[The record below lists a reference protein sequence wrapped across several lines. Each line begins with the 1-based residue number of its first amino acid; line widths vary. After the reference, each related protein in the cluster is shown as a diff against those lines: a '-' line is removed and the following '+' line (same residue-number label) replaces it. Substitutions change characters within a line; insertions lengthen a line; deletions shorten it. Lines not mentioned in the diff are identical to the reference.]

1 MKSLAWSVVFGVAS
15 VVVMLGGGTIGCG
28 SASSTTPACGN
39 DNTCQAS
46 DPVCSR
52 GCGRGRVMLCQCG
65 TGPLAGALVCGT
77 CMADDGGTGNGGGTG
92 GTTGGNASGGRNGG
106 NATGGRGMN
115 ATGGRMGRAT
125 GGATATGGRVGRA
138 TGGANGTGGAPPPSD
153 AGIAMCPANA
163 QAGGVACTPSATP
176 VCETACVNSL
186 RTICT
191 CTVGA
196 NVWNCPTTGIPCM

>member
-1 MKSLAWSVVFGVAS
+1 MKSFGWSLFFGVAA
-15 VVVMLGGGTIGCG
+15 VLVMLGGGAIGCG
-28 SASSTTPACGN
+28 SGSSMTPACGN

-52 GCGRGRVMLCQCG
+52 ACGRARVMLCQCG
-65 TGPLAGALVCGT
+65 TGPLAGTLVCGT
-77 CMADDGGTGNGGGTG
+77 CMAADDGGTGNGGGTG
-92 GTTGGNASGGRNGG
+92 GMNGGNASGGRMGG
-106 NATGGRGMN
+106 N
-115 ATGGRMGRAT
+115 ATGGRMGR
-125 GGATATGGRVGRA
+125 G
-138 TGGANGTGGAPPPSD
+138 TGGANGSGGAATGGRMGRGTGGANGSGGFTPSD
-153 AGIAMCPANA
+153 AGIATCPANA
-163 QAGGVACTPSATP
+163 QAGGTACMPSATP